1 MEKNQIT
8 NEKRSRY
15 AQRYATDPEFR
26 EREKA
31 RSRKNNKRRRR
42 DPEIRARILAYNR
55 KHNAIPEVREK
66 RLAQKREYNKRQY
79 ATNPEFREKLRA
91 RRQRRYER
99 LPDPRP
105 LPGEKQPERRVYTRS
120 EINGVIR
127 FLLELSPAEFMMLKL
142 RLLHRDASP
151 LEIAGWLK
159 QQPGKVFKL
168 FDDMRKKYPVL
179 AGVLSF
185 KQKDK

>member
-1 MEKNQIT
+1 MC
-8 NEKRSRY
+8 
-15 AQRYATDPEFR
+15 
-26 EREKA
+26 
-31 RSRKNNKRRRR
+31 NNYGRRRPT
-42 DPEIRARILAYNR
+42 PEICGDCPYLKECFLSWKAETFESRHVCINDWM
-55 KHNAIPEVREK
+55 
-66 RLAQKREYNKRQY
+66 
-79 ATNPEFREKLRA
+79 TD
-91 RRQRRYER
+91 R

>member
-1 MEKNQIT
+1 MCSN
-8 NEKRSRY
+8 Y
-15 AQRYATDPEFR
+15 G
-26 EREKA
+26 
-31 RSRKNNKRRRR
+31 RRRPA
-42 DPEIRARILAYNR
+42 PEICGSCPYLKECFLSWKAGTFESQWVCVDDRM
-55 KHNAIPEVREK
+55 
-66 RLAQKREYNKRQY
+66 
-79 ATNPEFREKLRA
+79 TD
-91 RRQRRYER
+91 R

-105 LPGEKQPERRVYTRS
+105 LPGEKKPERRVYTRS